1 MEHPLMNPRT
11 MEDEM
16 SYREEVK
23 KRHHYL
29 ANPLKTGEQP
39 NLRLLSLGFSGFRAG
54 TLEKCL
60 KFFKF

>member
-1 MEHPLMNPRT
+1 MNPST

-29 ANPLKTGEQP
+29 ANQLKTGEHP
-39 NLRLLSLGFSGFRAG
+39 NPRLLSLDFSGFHAG

-60 KFFKF
+60 KIFKF